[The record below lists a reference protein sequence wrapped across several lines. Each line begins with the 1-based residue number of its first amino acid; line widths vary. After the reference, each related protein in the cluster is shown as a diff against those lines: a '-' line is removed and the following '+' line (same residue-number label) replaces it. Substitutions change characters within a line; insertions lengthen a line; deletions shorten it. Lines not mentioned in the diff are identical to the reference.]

1 MLNPEERRTMNTQ
14 ILPLKIN
21 LDGFCKAYR
30 SYLGREG
37 RSEFEQ
43 PEPDP
48 ETYGMPSVIEAGERR
63 EHPLAESLRRQVYAE
78 FSADVINRVKER
90 KAA

>member
-1 MLNPEERRTMNTQ
+1 MNTQ
-14 ILPLKIN
+14 ILPLQIN
-21 LDGFCKAYR
+21 SDGFCKAYR

-43 PEPDP
+43 PEPNP
-48 ETYGMPSVIEAGERR
+48 EDYGMPSVIEAGERR

-78 FSADVINRVKER
+78 FSAGVINRAKER

>member
-1 MLNPEERRTMNTQ
+1 MNTQ
-14 ILPLKIN
+14 ILPLQIN
-21 LDGFCKAYR
+21 PEGFCKAYR

-48 ETYGMPSVIEAGERR
+48 AAYGIEAGECRD
-63 EHPLAESLRRQVYAE
+63 HPLAESLRRQVHAE
-78 FSADVINRVKER
+78 FSAAVLKKAMER